1 MLFNSYEFIFLFLPI
16 TIIIYYLLGK
26 TKWSKLANVWLII
39 VSLFFYSYWNVK
51 YLPLLLG
58 SILMNYI
65 CSGFIIN
72 FKEKNKNI
80 AKLAFGIGVIFNI
93 GLLGFYKYM
102 DFFIE
107 NLNIVIGSNFN
118 LLHIVLP
125 LGISFFT
132 ITQLVYLVDCYKGIA
147 KDHDFISYS
156 LFVVFF
162 PHLLAGPILYHK
174 PMMEQFENRINRL
187 INWEN
192 FTLGFS
198 LFILGLAKKVII
210 ADTLSS
216 YVGIG
221 FSNTADLTL
230 VDAWLTSLSYTFQLY
245 FDFSGYSDMALG
257 LARMLNINIPINFNS
272 PYKAISISDFWRRWH
287 MSLSSVIKNYIYI
300 PLGGNRNGFV
310 NKLKNL
316 FIAMFICGIWHGAGW
331 TFVIWGAMHGIALV
345 INNIWNKYG
354 FSLPKI
360 LGWLITFN
368 FINIA
373 WVIFRADSTYD
384 ALNIIQAMF
393 GLHGIILNGA
403 DMVLKGGKTILVIF
417 LMMAIILSIFGKN
430 SNEFINSIKY
440 NKYVYIMLGIILFI
454 VLKLMLSISTEFLY
468 FQF

>member
-16 TIIIYYLLGK
+16 TVIIYYLLGK
-26 TKWSKLANVWLII
+26 TRWSRLANIWLII

-72 FKEKNKNI
+72 FKEKNNNI

-132 ITQLVYLVDCYKGIA
+132 ITQLVYLVDCYKGVA
-147 KDHDFISYS
+147 KDHDLINYS

-174 PMMEQFENRINRL
+174 SMMEQFGNRLNRI

-230 VDAWLTSLSYTFQLY
+230 IDAWLTSLSYTFQLY

-354 FSLPKI
+354 FSLPKL
-360 LGWLITFN
+360 LGWFITFN

-373 WVIFRADSTYD
+373 WVIFRAKSMND
-384 ALNIIQAMF
+384 AFNIINAMF
-393 GLHGIILNGA
+393 GLHGIILDGRGMA
-403 DMVLKGGKTILVIF
+403 FDDKKTLVIF
-417 LMMAIILSIFGKN
+417 LVIAVFLSIFGKN
-430 SNEFINSIKY
+430 SNEFISNMKCNKKY
-440 NKYVYIMLGIILFI
+440 IVLLGFLLALS
-454 VLKLMLSISTEFLY
+454 LKLMMVLSTEFLY